1 MKRLFQIFILLILVL
16 NFNQLTYAKPLPP
29 GSGDGDVPA
38 NILILL
44 DNSKSMKNRIGFAI
58 PKQHSFTI
66 DGNGNRVLASADSNK
81 GGLILF
87 DSGGQKLNITGTDQ
101 DGDSYTE
108 PRWWASDKTDQFCDH
123 RIRDGSQTFEY
134 PISSTMQYTDVRYH
148 AGVSVAGTSI
158 SNENLIFVA
167 QYNKSEAA
175 AIIALDDQ
183 YRCRLAI
190 TPTSSNQILGLDTG
204 TNSDGD
210 LILAA
215 FGKGGMKKGAYQLT
229 CNITDGLCEQV
240 QGKGKKS
247 SDAYGKLYNGYRIR
261 LSSDTTK
268 IYVSANGHLWGYNTK
283 ISNGQRVIDSSNTS
297 SNRSF
302 RYCKGNRSNIGY
314 FATWD
319 FSSSSDNVFYTGGYL
334 NSRKVHRVEWTS
346 NNSCIVTASAGTSSA
361 LSNTAAAGNLD
372 ADDIRVTDNITGL
385 QVSSGRLI
393 FSHNGYVDELTE
405 SSFTAVGK
413 DSAWQIQY
421 GGPQITRLQGAQEAI
436 TAIFTDT
443 TLTSGA
449 NFGFGYWNGGGSYY
463 GGWQGNHPAGRS
475 RICNKDACLQVGIG
489 PEGAA
494 NAIQYLGN
502 LNVDGKTDANAWSQL
517 AYDYFYDDISPHDP
531 DSDCQLNYV
540 IVIGDGMFTGGTG
553 VLEQRGEAANR
564 ITRLRNDLGVKS
576 LMVAYGDGIYS
587 QGMRYFDALA
597 LKGSC
602 DTAGSED
609 CEATIVA
616 RTPQALKTELQ
627 QKIRQILAERLAF
640 TAPSITAT
648 IQQGGSLYQAQFAYE
663 QFGEWKGTILR
674 KTLNA
679 DGTVEHDSNAP
690 GNWDAAVQVR
700 SQSSGGPL
708 DPSTND
714 SRNIWTP
721 LSDQSLDYIGNWDN
735 VSDTTASLLEG
746 EMTRLGFQLSN
757 YHSSSSNCGGDD
769 TTDDERDGLLRFLAG
784 QDFFDY
790 DGDCNITELR
800 EHVLGDI
807 YHSQLIEIG
816 APDGNTQFTD
826 NNQEAYFRTINNYQ
840 AFKSSQSNRR
850 NILYAGSN
858 SGLLHAFSAETGNE
872 EWAFLPPFLVGKL
885 PTLINANLDG
895 KVDGFQGGSNAIFG
909 VDGSPIVHDVFMK
922 GLTPEGDV
930 EASPSW
936 HTILFQ
942 PFGRGGS
949 GFSVLDVTTPLVRD
963 GAGPLHMF
971 TVYNDY
977 INNVVYIMDYEG
989 EVRSEEYYSS
999 SASLSLSEE
1008 AEKAQSNLNSAVDT
1022 DGGLDSGVTTQQD
1035 AIAACQSNADATNNF
1050 RTDGTASCYIGKT
1063 FTFNDIFFDTPN
1075 NQSIDPNRLNVTE
1088 LVDGE
1093 FAPVAFTDAK
1103 MVNGQFVITFPEDKI
1118 QNAGG
1123 ISDNETRLTNNI
1135 FIQTSCTS
1143 SSGIDP
1149 FFDYSKLGE
1158 TWSTP
1163 RIVRLPSD
1171 IEAEREDPANDKYV
1185 AIMGAGMANNNL
1197 CAGSALFMVELDNMD
1212 EPGKLYGGDQNGG
1225 PITIVDTSPEGVVIG
1240 NDVIATP
1247 NGSDINNAVPTSPLV
1262 ITPDTGFG
1270 IPWRGAMVYI
1280 NDREGKITKINLT
1293 DSTKNDAKL
1302 FDQTTLFRLN
1312 ASTSNKRYTFFSMD
1326 AGVGLTTKDFWLFG
1340 GTGDFNK
1347 LGDIDRD
1354 MDNILY
1360 GIRDSDYPY
1369 FKHLNGVTIPSFN
1382 DQAFTSTAHQG
1393 ADNAKSI
1400 DDATVCSDVTG
1411 DTDGALCPDSAESAW
1426 VIHLD
1431 TPGDN
1436 NSHRKASAPPTL
1448 FKGQVYFPVYEPPP
1462 GSNRCNIG
1470 NAYICVADDECGTN
1484 NSHKLV
1490 KGAEA
1495 NGSNCTFIRK
1505 GVLSELVIF
1514 GDKLY
1519 ANVAGPSEDSDTL
1532 YSVIAVPGEVLSNTG
1547 GWRDTGY

>member
-1 MKRLFQIFILLILVL
+1 
-16 NFNQLTYAKPLPP
+16 
-29 GSGDGDVPA
+29 
-38 NILILL
+38 
-44 DNSKSMKNRIGFAI
+44 
-58 PKQHSFTI
+58 
-66 DGNGNRVLASADSNK
+66 
-81 GGLILF
+81 
-87 DSGGQKLNITGTDQ
+87 
-101 DGDSYTE
+101 
-108 PRWWASDKTDQFCDH
+108 
-123 RIRDGSQTFEY
+123 
-134 PISSTMQYTDVRYH
+134 
-148 AGVSVAGTSI
+148 
-158 SNENLIFVA
+158 
-167 QYNKSEAA
+167 
-175 AIIALDDQ
+175 
-183 YRCRLAI
+183 
-190 TPTSSNQILGLDTG
+190 
-204 TNSDGD
+204 
-210 LILAA
+210 
-215 FGKGGMKKGAYQLT
+215 
-229 CNITDGLCEQV
+229 
-240 QGKGKKS
+240 
-247 SDAYGKLYNGYRIR
+247 
-261 LSSDTTK
+261 
-268 IYVSANGHLWGYNTK
+268 
-283 ISNGQRVIDSSNTS
+283 
-297 SNRSF
+297 
-302 RYCKGNRSNIGY
+302 
-314 FATWD
+314 
-319 FSSSSDNVFYTGGYL
+319 
-334 NSRKVHRVEWTS
+334 
-346 NNSCIVTASAGTSSA
+346 
-361 LSNTAAAGNLD
+361 
-372 ADDIRVTDNITGL
+372 
-385 QVSSGRLI
+385 
-393 FSHNGYVDELTE
+393 
-405 SSFTAVGK
+405 
-413 DSAWQIQY
+413 
-421 GGPQITRLQGAQEAI
+421 
-436 TAIFTDT
+436 
-443 TLTSGA
+443 
-449 NFGFGYWNGGGSYY
+449 
-463 GGWQGNHPAGRS
+463 
-475 RICNKDACLQVGIG
+475 
-489 PEGAA
+489 
-494 NAIQYLGN
+494 
-502 LNVDGKTDANAWSQL
+502 
-517 AYDYFYDDISPHDP
+517 
-531 DSDCQLNYV
+531 
-540 IVIGDGMFTGGTG
+540 
-553 VLEQRGEAANR
+553 
-564 ITRLRNDLGVKS
+564 
-576 LMVAYGDGIYS
+576 
-587 QGMRYFDALA
+587 
-597 LKGSC
+597 
-602 DTAGSED
+602 
-609 CEATIVA
+609 
-616 RTPQALKTELQ
+616 
-627 QKIRQILAERLAF
+627 
-640 TAPSITAT
+640 
-648 IQQGGSLYQAQFAYE
+648 
-663 QFGEWKGTILR
+663 
-674 KTLNA
+674 
-679 DGTVEHDSNAP
+679 
-690 GNWDAAVQVR
+690 
-700 SQSSGGPL
+700 
-708 DPSTND
+708 
-714 SRNIWTP
+714 
-721 LSDQSLDYIGNWDN
+721 
-735 VSDTTASLLEG
+735 
-746 EMTRLGFQLSN
+746 
-757 YHSSSSNCGGDD
+757 
-769 TTDDERDGLLRFLAG
+769 
-784 QDFFDY
+784 
-790 DGDCNITELR
+790 
-800 EHVLGDI
+800 
-807 YHSQLIEIG
+807 
-816 APDGNTQFTD
+816 
-826 NNQEAYFRTINNYQ
+826 
-840 AFKSSQSNRR
+840 
-850 NILYAGSN
+850 
-858 SGLLHAFSAETGNE
+858 
-872 EWAFLPPFLVGKL
+872 
-885 PTLINANLDG
+885 
-895 KVDGFQGGSNAIFG
+895 
-909 VDGSPIVHDVFMK
+909 
-922 GLTPEGDV
+922 
-930 EASPSW
+930 
-936 HTILFQ
+936 
-942 PFGRGGS
+942 
-949 GFSVLDVTTPLVRD
+949 
-963 GAGPLHMF
+963 MF

-1262 ITPDTGFG
+1262 ITPDTAFG

-1326 AGVGLTTKDFWLFG
+1326 AGIGVTTKDFWLFG

-1431 TPGDN
+1431 TQGNN